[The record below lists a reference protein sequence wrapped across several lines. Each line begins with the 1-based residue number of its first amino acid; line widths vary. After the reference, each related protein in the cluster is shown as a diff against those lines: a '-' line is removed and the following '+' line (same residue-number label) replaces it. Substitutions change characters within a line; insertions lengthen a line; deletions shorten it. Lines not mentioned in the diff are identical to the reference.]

1 MADKKP
7 YYKPTD
13 KMKVTSDSAIG
24 RKAMLTIGNQIIPV
38 MGIDIRIR
46 PDELI
51 TAEVTV
57 RLDSVDVE
65 LLQEQTRIEV
75 VKDYETVD

>member
-1 MADKKP
+1 MKKP
-7 YYKPTD
+7 YYNPND
-13 KMKVTSDSAIG
+13 KLAVKSESALG
-24 RKAMLTIGNQIIPV
+24 RKTTLTIGNQIIPV

-57 RLDSVDVE
+57 RLDSVDIE